1 MKSLSKLEVLYLN
14 DEKQFDLE
22 KNMDILSS
30 LPMLKELHLE
40 NDNLKSLPKKF
51 DKLDSLELLYLNNN
65 QLKELPKQIMSL
77 QHLQY
82 LDLKDNQI
90 NPNLPELN
98 NINFGFRINLK

>member
-98 NINFGFRINLK
+98 NINFGFQINLK